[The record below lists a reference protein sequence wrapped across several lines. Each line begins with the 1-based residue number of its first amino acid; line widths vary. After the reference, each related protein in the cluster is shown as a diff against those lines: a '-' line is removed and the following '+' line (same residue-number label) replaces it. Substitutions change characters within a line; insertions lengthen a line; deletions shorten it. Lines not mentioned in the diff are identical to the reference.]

1 MSITIHS
8 GTLQTICLSSK
19 VPEQVSLATMCH
31 QFTRYVEL
39 DVLNGILDKAVA
51 ALPHALR
58 VGKAVLEMEADDIYH
73 IRDRIQQLCT
83 VKLTDSRLTTHY
95 AIITAC
101 ALQVGGCL
109 Q

>member
-1 MSITIHS
+1 MLPCVTNS
-8 GTLQTICLSSK
+8 
-19 VPEQVSLATMCH
+19 PD
-31 QFTRYVEL
+31 VEL

-51 ALPHALR
+51 VLPHALR

-73 IRDRIQQLCT
+73 IRDRIQELCT

-101 ALQVGGCL
+101 TLQVGGCFSNVGCKFVL
-109 Q
+109 SYLV

>member
-1 MSITIHS
+1 M
-8 GTLQTICLSSK
+8 
-19 VPEQVSLATMCH
+19 VPCVTNSPD
-31 QFTRYVEL
+31 VEL
-39 DVLNGILDKAVA
+39 DVLNGIVDKAVA

-73 IRDRIQQLCT
+73 IRDRIQELCT

-101 ALQVGGCL
+101 ALQVGDCL